1 MNERKE
7 ISIVGEKRL
16 LDVKEVCRYLGLG
29 KNRGVEFA
37 KSIGA
42 ERKIGR
48 RCLYDKVV
56 IDRYLD
62 PQMQEAI

>member
-1 MNERKE
+1 M
-7 ISIVGEKRL
+7 EKYESRL
-16 LDVKEVCRYLGLG
+16 LNTKEVCSYLNLGL
-29 KNRGVEFA
+29 NRGVEFA

-56 IDRYLD
+56 IDKYFD
-62 PQMQEAI
+62 KQMKEN

>member
-1 MNERKE
+1 M
-7 ISIVGEKRL
+7 SIEYRL
-16 LDVKEVCRYLGLG
+16 MSAKEVCVYLGLG

-56 IDRYLD
+56 IDRYFD
-62 PQMQEAI
+62 KQAQEVE